1 MFHLR
6 PITFHFLLSLAI
18 LAIAPFA
25 LSSCS
30 DDEPTV
36 SPNDNGSKVKLT
48 MLINVGSESTSAA
61 TTTEDLTNPNGTFYE
76 NYIDTSKLRIFIYK
90 PGNNVNGYDWNLHK
104 ELTITGATR
113 ISNTTYRVT
122 CEYEDGILPTTS
134 KFYVAVTANWPYK
147 PTDTSA
153 IAYLCVKPG
162 SEYQYHYGSESHYV
176 QYDYFN
182 NNATP
187 QSSGTVDYRDA
198 DGNDTYFTPSETT
211 PIPMFGV
218 KGYNYSDYEGKTEVD
233 LGSIYMIR
241 AMAKLIINYESTDAD
256 IVSAKLRYSYDT
268 GLCGFTHSYNDSRTD
283 SIDSS
288 NRYIVAIP
296 GVWTTGYAQGYN
308 NENPLKV
315 IENVPFKKVSKGTSS
330 KSQYVLYIP
339 AYNNATGFEHI
350 KTYQSYISIYTKDI
364 PSLSGDEYDDEF
376 KVQFENE
383 DGSVYNLC
391 RNYMYIYNITV
402 LKKSIKYS
410 VIKWDYRDAAPI
422 VFE

>member
-36 SPNDNGSKVKLT
+36 SPGDNGSKVKLT

-61 TTTEDLTNPNGTFYE
+61 TTTEDLTDPNGTFYE
-76 NYIDTSKLRIFIYK
+76 NYIDTSKLRIYVYQNTGSQAYGGTFY
-90 PGNNVNGYDWNLHK
+90 K

-122 CEYEDGILPTTS
+122 CEYEDGVLPTTT
-134 KFYVAVTANWPYK
+134 KFYVAVTANWPYD
-147 PTDTSA
+147 PTNKSNA
-153 IAYLCVKPG
+153 GFLCIMPG
-162 SEYQYHYGSESHYV
+162 SEYPYHYGSESPYV
-176 QYDYFN
+176 QYDGTSDFKYSK
-182 NNATP
+182 T
-187 QSSGTVDYRDA
+187 SVSGTVDYRDA

-211 PIPMFGV
+211 PIPMYGG
-218 KGYNYSDYEGKTEVD
+218 KMYNYSDYAGKTEVD

-256 IVSAKLRYSYDT
+256 IVSAKLRYCYDT
-268 GLCGFTHSYNDSRTD
+268 GLCGPTTLYNDTKTD
-283 SIDSS
+283 SIDSATQD
-288 NRYIVAIP
+288 IVNVP
-296 GVWTTGYAQGYN
+296 GAFTQNYNKGYN
-308 NENPLKV
+308 DENPLKL

-330 KSQYVLYIP
+330 KSQYVIYIP
-339 AYNNATGFEHI
+339 CYNNATFAHLV
-350 KTYQSYISIYTKDI
+350 THVSYISIYTKDI
-364 PSLSGDEYDDEF
+364 PSLSDDEYDDEY

-391 RNYMYIYNITV
+391 RNYMYIYNITL